1 VATAA
6 AFAETLMNFRLD
18 NDSLFITSAYFFV
31 NGYLPGIYDNFLQ
44 NGPSG
49 RHKKLIFNLCIPGTG
64 SHITAT
70 WKIKGGFT
78 SPGYLLISYLY
89 AFTGN

>member
-1 VATAA
+1 VAIAA
-6 AFAETLMNFRLD
+6 VFAETLMNFRLD
-18 NDSLFITSAYFFV
+18 NDSISFTFACFCV

-64 SHITAT
+64 SHITAS

-78 SPGYLLISYLY
+78 SPGYLLIS
-89 AFTGN
+89 F